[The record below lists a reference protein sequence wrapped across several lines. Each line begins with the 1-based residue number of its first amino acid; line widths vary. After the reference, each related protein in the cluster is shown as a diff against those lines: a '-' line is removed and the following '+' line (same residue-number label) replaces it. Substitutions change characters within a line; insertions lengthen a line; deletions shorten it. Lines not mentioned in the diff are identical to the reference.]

1 MPGPSAVRPG
11 KFQTA
16 NAAHDVTESSLHAI
30 LDVQEGTDSPY
41 PPGQGR
47 CADSEGYPAD
57 PDFQLRGGF
66 ANLMLDAANPLF
78 GLAIRLPSS
87 FAAASP
93 T

>member
-41 PPGQGR
+41 PPG
-47 CADSEGYPAD
+47 
-57 PDFQLRGGF
+57 
-66 ANLMLDAANPLF
+66 
-78 GLAIRLPSS
+78 
-87 FAAASP
+87 
-93 T
+93 